1 MKRRYRKAVQA
12 WRGRQA
18 IQMLHDEWSGY
29 LDRAIGLFLLVAG
42 ALTPVANA
50 YTALRFK
57 PPKPAA

>member
-12 WRGRQA
+12 WRRRQA
-18 IQMLHDEWSGY
+18 MHMLHGEWSGY

-42 ALTPVANA
+42 APIPVANA